1 MTDGVVSILEIRQGD
16 KHEGNK
22 MVTVTSKQEEAHMA
36 RWMKSGMEI
45 AGLGIMILALT
56 CRTLSAQGEG
66 VPLDLKNPPKKSADF
81 QWRLDQR
88 LVQSLRK
95 NTQTGPTAAIGGA
108 GGFSGGLDNA
118 IIAVLRK
125 QSAAASSQIGSASQ
139 VELNPQPLPPK
150 ASGEMLGPG
159 QTMSAPGQTGISR
172 APNVG
177 MLAPQSGPVR
187 HESPGADRTPQPAAA
202 KAPPPTQMCVNGIA
216 TVDGQKSGVVFVPIS
231 GAEGTFVIQGCGFGT
246 KAGEV
251 YLSGLHY
258 APSASNPRRNILMSA
273 DRLPLRISQSGFPG
287 AQPGKGNWQLGWSDR
302 QIIATVDP
310 GASGYLDTDNISLVV
325 KTASGQTYTAAG
337 FRFFAAREQQKL
349 TSIPTQAIK
358 PGSSYD
364 TAGHLLTANVLSPSA
379 ASLVLPGHTVAVVR
393 DDNSATFPGG
403 SDTLD
408 LSRSLAP
415 GFQVMSVQQFNA
427 ALTSAGCQSVP
438 PGGGHFTTNG
448 SWNVTAIGGGGYMIL
463 WQEQSC
469 ATQSTS
475 GPTTSIGSVS
485 AYALDITVIG
495 PRGVNPVFNGVTL
508 QVVN

>member
-1 MTDGVVSILEIRQGD
+1 VTE
-16 KHEGNK
+16 HEEMK
-22 MVTVTSKQEEAHMA
+22 MVAANSKQEEAHMA
-36 RWMKSGMEI
+36 RWMKSGMKI
-45 AGLGIMILALT
+45 AGLVVMMLALT
-56 CRTLSAQGEG
+56 CDTLSAQGEG
-66 VPLDLKNPPKKSADF
+66 VPLDLKNPPKKSGDF
-81 QWRLDQR
+81 QWRVDQR
-88 LVQSLRK
+88 LVQSLSK
-95 NTQTGPTAAIGGA
+95 NTQTGAKAAIGGA
-108 GGFSGGLDNA
+108 GGFTGGVDNA

-139 VELNPQPLPPK
+139 VELNPQPFPPK
-150 ASGEMLGPG
+150 ASEGRLGPG
-159 QTMSAPGQTGISR
+159 QTMSAPGQTGIST

-187 HESPGADRTPQPAAA
+187 HQSPGADRTQQPAAA
-202 KAPPPTQMCVNGIA
+202 KAPAPTQMCINGIA

-258 APSASNPRRNILMSA
+258 APSASNPRRNIVMSA
-273 DRLPLRISQSGFPG
+273 DRLPLRISQNGFPG

-302 QIIATVDP
+302 QIITTIDP

-364 TAGHLLTANVLSPSA
+364 TAGHLVTAHVLSPAA

-403 SDTLD
+403 SDRLD

-415 GFQVMSVQQFNA
+415 GFQVTSVQQFNA

-448 SWNVTAIGGGGYMIL
+448 SWNVTAIGGGGYMVL

-469 ATQSTS
+469 ATQSTN